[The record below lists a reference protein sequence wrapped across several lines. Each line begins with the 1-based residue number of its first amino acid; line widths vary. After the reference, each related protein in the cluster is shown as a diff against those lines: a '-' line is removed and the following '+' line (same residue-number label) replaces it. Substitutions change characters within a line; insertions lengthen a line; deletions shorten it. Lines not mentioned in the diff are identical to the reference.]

1 MNGQMRMR
9 DLLSIEQVIP
19 SLRARNKR
27 DALQKL
33 AAYAA
38 TDLPVSEEAIKRFVL
53 ESAELPAFGPG
64 TGVSL
69 PHAFVPG
76 LRNPVVTFARLE
88 PDVDFGA
95 ADGTKTDLVALLL
108 SPADNAGNHL
118 RALACIARTLRDS
131 TARDLLRAANS
142 RESLYAILCGC
153 EEQYWTREPP
163 FNESVRRRSK
173 STAD

>member
-1 MNGQMRMR
+1 VNCQMRMR

-33 AAYAA
+33 AAHAA
-38 TDLPVSEEAIKRFVL
+38 TDLPVAEEAIKRFVL
-53 ESAELPAFGPG
+53 ESADLPAFGPG

-76 LRNPVVTFARLE
+76 LRYPVVTFARLE

-142 RESLYAILCGC
+142 RESVYAILCGC
-153 EEQYWTREPP
+153 EEQYWTREPS
-163 FNESVRRRSK
+163 FDESARRRSK
-173 STAD
+173 RTAN